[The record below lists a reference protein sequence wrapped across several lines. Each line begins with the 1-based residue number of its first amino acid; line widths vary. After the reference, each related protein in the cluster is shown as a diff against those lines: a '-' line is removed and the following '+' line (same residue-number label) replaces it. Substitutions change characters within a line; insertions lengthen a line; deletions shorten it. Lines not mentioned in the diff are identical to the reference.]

1 MGEIVAVVVVEV
13 DWGESLE
20 LLGLVI
26 PRAEAKAW
34 VSKEGEEPKL
44 VKDETE
50 FHALGE
56 GWKLPEAAPFTPR
69 EQGPDFQEYPK
80 WINGVIV
87 NDADAEAALLKAQP
101 DSERAVLMKQAEEKG
116 IKVDGRW
123 SDAKLRAAVEA
134 AE

>member
-1 MGEIVAVVVVEV
+1 MLIRQSAPSSEGVFTSGDQMSYEFQ
-13 DWGESLE
+13 LY
-20 LLGLVI
+20 
-26 PRAEAKAW
+26 PAW

-44 VKDETE
+44 VNDEAA

-80 WINGVIV
+80 WVNGVIV

-101 DSERAVLMKQAEEKG
+101 DSERAVLLKMAEDKG

-123 SDAKLRAAVEA
+123 SDAKLRAAVES